1 MLATIEVN
9 NKQLKCWLEI
19 QFRLKLEAV
28 RSPWTPGIGGSS
40 LYTFSLNN
48 SHCIDLG
55 DIRACQTPL
64 YTNTYLIV
72 SWSLSFYL

>member
-9 NKQLKCWLEI
+9 NKQFKCWLEM
-19 QFRLKLEAV
+19 QFSLKLEAV
-28 RSPWTPGIGGSS
+28 RSPWTPGMCD
-40 LYTFSLNN
+40 TFSLNN

-55 DIRACQTPL
+55 DIRASQTPL